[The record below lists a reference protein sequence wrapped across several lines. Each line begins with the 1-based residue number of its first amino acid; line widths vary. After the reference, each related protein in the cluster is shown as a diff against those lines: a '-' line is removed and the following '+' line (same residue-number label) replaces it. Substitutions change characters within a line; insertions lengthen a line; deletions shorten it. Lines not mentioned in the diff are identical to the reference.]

1 MSDDTHD
8 THDHLPLK
16 KHASASPTCAPA
28 STGSLTRREAVLAAA
43 AVAAQAALFGW
54 PGTGGA
60 QTAPAAAAAAAAAN
74 AATAA
79 TTGTVDGEAIAR
91 FLAFSK
97 AITGHDDIDA
107 TTAAR
112 IREAMLQG
120 DAAFAQQAASLAGL
134 VQPGIAPDALLGAAT
149 SAGLREAA
157 LAVVTAWYTGTVV
170 AGQKT
175 TVVAYEQALM
185 YRPVADALTVPTYC
199 NEGPMWWTAAP
210 PEVGVR
216 TPQEA
221 AQEAAHR
228 SPTPPP
234 VMRSQ

>member
-16 KHASASPTCAPA
+16 QRASASPTDTPA

-60 QTAPAAAAAAAAAN
+60 QTAPAAAT

-97 AITGHDDIDA
+97 AITGHDDIDP

>member
-1 MSDDTHD
+1 MSHDDRSMKED
-8 THDHLPLK
+8 
-16 KHASASPTCAPA
+16 ASSPSGAP
-28 STGSLTRREAVLAAA
+28 GGLTRRDAVLAAA

-60 QTAPAAAAAAAAAN
+60 QAAPAAAAA
-74 AATAA
+74 T
-79 TTGTVDGEAIAR
+79 TTGTVDGEAMAR

-97 AITGHDDIDA
+97 AITGHDDIDP

-210 PEVGVR
+210 PDVGVP

-221 AQEAAHR
+221 AR
-228 SPTPPP
+228 PSPTPPP

>member
-1 MSDDTHD
+1 MSHD
-8 THDHLPLK
+8 PLPMQEDAS
-16 KHASASPTCAPA
+16 HAPGGLHTNANA
-28 STGSLTRREAVLAAA
+28 STNVSGTGLTRREAVLAAA

-60 QTAPAAAAAAAAAN
+60 QPAQAAAAAA
-74 AATAA
+74 TA
-79 TTGTVDGEAIAR
+79 DGEAIAR

-97 AITGHDDIDA
+97 AITGHDDIDPA
-107 TTAAR
+107 TGAR

-134 VQPGIAPDALLGAAT
+134 VQPGMAPDALLAAAT
-149 SAGLREAA
+149 GAGLREAA

-170 AGQKT
+170 AGRKA
-175 TVVAYEQALM
+175 TVVAYEHALM

-210 PEVGVR
+210 PEVGVP
-216 TPQEA
+216 TPREA
-221 AQEAAHR
+221 AR
-228 SPTPPP
+228 PSPTPPP

>member
-1 MSDDTHD
+1 MSHDD
-8 THDHLPLK
+8 LPMK
-16 KHASASPTCAPA
+16 EDASRAP
-28 STGSLTRREAVLAAA
+28 GGLTRRDAVLAAA

-54 PGTGGA
+54 PGAGGA
-60 QTAPAAAAAAAAAN
+60 QPAPAAAGS
-74 AATAA
+74 TA
-79 TTGTVDGEAIAR
+79 TGTVDGEAIAR
-91 FLAFSK
+91 FLAFSR
-97 AITGHDDIDA
+97 AITGHDDIDP

-134 VQPGIAPDALLGAAT
+134 VQPGIAPEALLGAAT

-210 PEVGVR
+210 PEVGVP

-221 AQEAAHR
+221 AR
-228 SPTPPP
+228 PTPTPPP

>member
-1 MSDDTHD
+1 MSRDI
-8 THDHLPLK
+8 PMK
-16 KHASASPTCAPA
+16 EGSATVPTGP
-28 STGSLTRREAVLAAA
+28 TRRDVVLAAA
-43 AVAAQAALFGW
+43 AVAAQATFFGW
-54 PGTGGA
+54 PGIGDA
-60 QTAPAAAAAAAAAN
+60 QTSQAAGAAGAA
-74 AATAA
+74 
-79 TTGTVDGEAIAR
+79 DPEAIGR

-97 AITGHDDIDA
+97 AITGHDDIDP

-112 IREAMLQG
+112 IHQAMQQG
-120 DAAFAQQAASLAGL
+120 NAAFSGQSEVLARL
-134 VQPGIAPDALLGAAT
+134 VQPGMAPDALLTAAT
-149 SAGLREAA
+149 SAGVREAA

-170 AGQKT
+170 AGSTT

-210 PEVGVR
+210 PEVGVP

-221 AQEAAHR
+221 AR
-228 SPTPPP
+228 PSPTPPP

>member
-16 KHASASPTCAPA
+16 QHASASPTYAPA

-60 QTAPAAAAAAAAAN
+60 QTAPAS
-74 AATAA
+74 ATAA

-97 AITGHDDIDA
+97 AITGHDDIDPS
-107 TTAAR
+107 TAAR

>member
-1 MSDDTHD
+1 MKED
-8 THDHLPLK
+8 
-16 KHASASPTCAPA
+16 ASRAP
-28 STGSLTRREAVLAAA
+28 GGLTRRDAVLAAA

-60 QTAPAAAAAAAAAN
+60 QPAPAAAA
-74 AATAA
+74 AA

-97 AITGHDDIDA
+97 AITGHDDIDPL
-107 TTAAR
+107 TSAR

-134 VQPGIAPDALLGAAT
+134 VQPGIAPEALLGAAT

-210 PEVGVR
+210 PDVGVP

-221 AQEAAHR
+221 AR
-228 SPTPPP
+228 PTQDTH
-234 VMRSQ
+234 SQ

>member
-1 MSDDTHD
+1 MFHD
-8 THDHLPLK
+8 PHDHLPMK
-16 KHASASPTCAPA
+16 DDASPTPAPTP
-28 STGSLTRREAVLAAA
+28 TGSLTRREAVLAAA

-60 QTAPAAAAAAAAAN
+60 QPAPAAAA
-74 AATAA
+74 AA

-97 AITGHDDIDA
+97 AITGHDDIDPL
-107 TTAAR
+107 TSAR

-149 SAGLREAA
+149 GAGLREAA

-210 PEVGVR
+210 PEVGVP

-221 AQEAAHR
+221 AR
-228 SPTPPP
+228 PTQDTHS
-234 VMRSQ
+234 R

>member
-1 MSDDTHD
+1 MSHDDRSMKED
-8 THDHLPLK
+8 
-16 KHASASPTCAPA
+16 ASSPSGAP
-28 STGSLTRREAVLAAA
+28 GGLTRRDAVFAAA

-60 QTAPAAAAAAAAAN
+60 QAAPAAAAA
-74 AATAA
+74 T
-79 TTGTVDGEAIAR
+79 TTGTVDGEAMAR

-97 AITGHDDIDA
+97 AITGHDDIDP

-210 PEVGVR
+210 PDVGVP

-221 AQEAAHR
+221 AR
-228 SPTPPP
+228 PSPTPPP

>member
-1 MSDDTHD
+1 MSHDDLSMKED
-8 THDHLPLK
+8 
-16 KHASASPTCAPA
+16 ASNPTGAP
-28 STGSLTRREAVLAAA
+28 GGLTRREAVLAAA

-60 QTAPAAAAAAAAAN
+60 QPAAAS

-79 TTGTVDGEAIAR
+79 GTVDGEAIAR

-97 AITGHDDIDA
+97 AITGHDDIDP

-134 VQPGIAPDALLGAAT
+134 VQPGIAPEALLGAAT

-157 LAVVTAWYTGTVV
+157 LAVVSAWYTGTVV
-170 AGQKT
+170 AGRKT

-210 PEVGVR
+210 PDVGVP

-221 AQEAAHR
+221 ARPSA
-228 SPTPPP
+228 TPPP

>member
-1 MSDDTHD
+1 MS
-8 THDHLPLK
+8 HDHLPSK
-16 KHASASPTCAPA
+16 EDASAAPA
-28 STGSLTRREAVLAAA
+28 SGGGLTRRDAVLAAA

-60 QTAPAAAAAAAAAN
+60 QPAAGTAASAGTAAGATT
-74 AATAA
+74 ATAS
-79 TTGTVDGEAIAR
+79 GTVDGEAIAR
-91 FLAFSK
+91 FFAFSK
-97 AITGHDDIDA
+97 AITGHDDIDPV
-107 TTAAR
+107 TAAR

-120 DAAFAQQAASLAGL
+120 DAAFAQQAATLAGL
-134 VQPGIAPDALLGAAT
+134 VQPGIAPEALLGAAT
-149 SAGLREAA
+149 SAGLRDAA
-157 LAVVTAWYTGTVV
+157 MAVVTAWYTGTVV
-170 AGQKT
+170 AGQKA
-175 TVVAYEQALM
+175 TVVAYEHALM

-210 PEVGVR
+210 PEVGVP

-221 AQEAAHR
+221 AHH

>member
-1 MSDDTHD
+1 MSHDD
-8 THDHLPLK
+8 LPTK
-16 KHASASPTCAPA
+16 NDASPA
-28 STGSLTRREAVLAAA
+28 STGGGGLTRREAVLAAA
-43 AVAAQAALFGW
+43 AVTAQAALFGW

-60 QTAPAAAAAAAAAN
+60 HPAQATAAGAAAAAAS
-74 AATAA
+74 
-79 TTGTVDGEAIAR
+79 GTVDSEAIAR

-97 AITGHDDIDA
+97 AITGHDDIDPV
-107 TTAAR
+107 TAAR

-149 SAGLREAA
+149 GAGLREAA

-175 TVVAYEQALM
+175 TVVAYEHALM

-210 PEVGVR
+210 PEVGVP
-216 TPQEA
+216 TPREA
-221 AQEAAHR
+221 AR
-228 SPTPPP
+228 PSPTPPP